1 MRIND
6 EERDLRKLQMLL
18 NAVEAIED
26 EEPDFYAV
34 LKEAAW
40 NVLHENPGFGFDE
53 WVQTLMEQY
62 PSEVVDAIGAH
73 PAEAYASLAD
83 MWDTGDYEDKETG
96 ECHSFKDWAEYFAT
110 DRSIELYDLL
120 AEARRKIKRFDALS
134 RQGQTN
140 PHPRPQSPPEWRF

>member
-1 MRIND
+1 MNEDIELDKLRI
-6 EERDLRKLQMLL
+6 LL
-18 NAVEAIED
+18 NAVEAIEE
-26 EEPDFYAV
+26 EEPDFYAE

-62 PSEVVDAIGAH
+62 PSEVVDAIGSH
-73 PAEAYASLAD
+73 PAETYASLAD
-83 MWDTGDYEDKETG
+83 MWDTEDYEDTDTG

-120 AEARRKIKRFDALS
+120 AEARRKIKRFEA
-134 RQGQTN
+134 RQSQNHIN
-140 PHPRPQSPPEWRF
+140 PQPRPQSPAEGHF

>member
-1 MRIND
+1 MNEDIGLDNLRI
-6 EERDLRKLQMLL
+6 LL

-26 EEPDFYAV
+26 EELNFYAV

-62 PSEVVDAIGAH
+62 PSEVVDAIGSH
-73 PAEAYASLAD
+73 PAETYASLAD
-83 MWDTGDYEDKETG
+83 IWETEDYEDEQTG

-110 DRSIELYDLL
+110 DRSIELYDTLVDAKRQISRL
-120 AEARRKIKRFDALS
+120 EASDAS
-134 RQGQTN
+134 KQ
-140 PHPRPQSPPEWRF
+140 

>member
-1 MRIND
+1 MSEDIELDKLRI
-6 EERDLRKLQMLL
+6 LL

-40 NVLHENPGFGFDE
+40 NVLHENPGIGFDE

-62 PSEVVDAIGAH
+62 PSEVVDAIGSH
-73 PAEAYASLAD
+73 PAETYASLAD
-83 MWDTGDYEDKETG
+83 MWETEDYEDAETG

-110 DRSIELYDLL
+110 EQSIELYDLL
-120 AEARRKIKRFDALS
+120 AEARANIRRIET
-134 RQGQTN
+134 RQPQRQPN
-140 PHPRPQSPPEWRF
+140 PQPRLQSPAEGQI